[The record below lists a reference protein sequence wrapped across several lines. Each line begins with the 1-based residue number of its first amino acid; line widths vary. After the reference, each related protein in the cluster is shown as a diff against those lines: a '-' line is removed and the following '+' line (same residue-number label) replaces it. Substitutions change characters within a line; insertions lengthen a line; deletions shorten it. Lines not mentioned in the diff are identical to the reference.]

1 MTKSID
7 NNILIKL
14 QRFCLYQVR
23 CEQDIIKKLRSLKA
37 PYEQDQKYLN
47 HLKKEKYF
55 DDKYFTNEFVNGK
68 IKYNSW
74 GKQKIK
80 LALHG
85 KKIDDKIIE
94 DALGQIDNKDYS
106 EIIKK
111 LILKKIDN
119 LNSKNK
125 KEKSARIHRF
135 MIQRGFY
142 ASDFMHIL
150 KSELE

>member
-14 QRFCLYQVR
+14 QRFCLYQAR
-23 CEQDIIKKLRSLKA
+23 CEHDIIKKLRSLKA
-37 PYEQDQKYLN
+37 PYEYDQEYLD

-55 DDKYFTNEFVNGK
+55 DQEYFTEEFVHGK
-68 IKYNSW
+68 IKYNRWS
-74 GKQKIK
+74 KQKIR
-80 LALHG
+80 LALYG
-85 KKIDDKIIE
+85 KKVDNKIIE
-94 DALGQIDNKDYS
+94 DTLDKINSKDYS
-106 EIIKK
+106 DIIKK
-111 LILKKIDN
+111 LILKKIDTIN
-119 LNSKNK
+119 DKNK
-125 KEKSARIHRF
+125 KEKLAHIYRF